1 MIKKVKPNKAH
12 QALAEL
18 ETTGN
23 LRTVITQNIDGL
35 HQEAG
40 SSSVIELHG
49 TTRIIYCLNC
59 SYEYSMDEVF
69 SMLEVKIPPLCS
81 KCKGK
86 LRPAVVFFGEV
97 LTLETSLMAE
107 PKVKICF
114 EYKLYNDQDLLVGTA
129 ATTLAFLDSKSN
141 RPIACPENLLKVIQ
155 TNL

>member
-1 MIKKVKPNKAH
+1 MAINTKKNIEIRYGETEQMVVVYHGSYPAF
-12 QALAEL
+12 L
-18 ETTGN
+18 EIGRIDW
-23 LRTVITQNIDGL
+23 LKQMGFSYAKMEKDGFILPVISLTINFKRSL
-35 HQEAG
+35 
-40 SSSVIELHG
+40 
-49 TTRIIYCLNC
+49 
-59 SYEYSMDEVF
+59 
-69 SMLEVKIPPLCS
+69 
-81 KCKGK
+81 
-86 LRPAVVFFGEV
+86 FFGEV